1 MLAGYC
7 VAPLHSLFVS
17 SLNTVNSSRVQTY
30 HTKTLANLT
39 PTTRTIFSFKN
50 LSVSPRIVIRPDWW
64 CHEPLF
70 NFFPFNP
77 ITGYARMFVM
87 TYEYE
92 VWRPLCSGWTLKW
105 KRRFLNSEYYFPF
118 WFSLFC
124 SGYGHIH
131 PITAVGKA
139 ACIVYAVVG
148 IPFTLI
154 FLSALVQRLLAPTF
168 KLLSSFIKMLPNMD
182 TLQVGNNKQGFTCW
196 YFTFYVLLKY

>member
-1 MLAGYC
+1 
-7 VAPLHSLFVS
+7 
-17 SLNTVNSSRVQTY
+17 
-30 HTKTLANLT
+30 
-39 PTTRTIFSFKN
+39 
-50 LSVSPRIVIRPDWW
+50 
-64 CHEPLF
+64 
-70 NFFPFNP
+70 
-77 ITGYARMFVM
+77 M

-92 VWRPLCSGWTLKW
+92 VDIQMEMLLPQLGI
-105 KRRFLNSEYYFPF
+105 FLPF

-182 TLQVGNNKQGFTCW
+182 TLQVGNNKPALKLW
-196 YFTFYVLLKY
+196 YLKCNSNIKSFLKHIWPGPL